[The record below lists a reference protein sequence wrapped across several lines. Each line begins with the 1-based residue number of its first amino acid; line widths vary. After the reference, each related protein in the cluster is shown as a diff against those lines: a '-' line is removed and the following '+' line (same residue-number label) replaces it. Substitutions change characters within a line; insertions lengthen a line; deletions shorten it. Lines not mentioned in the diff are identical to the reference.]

1 MNNAQVVLITREGR
15 DTLVAFVI
23 PSPGAARDEAAV
35 IAHCREK
42 MAGYKVP
49 RKVLF
54 LDAFP
59 VTNSAN
65 GQKIQRERLRQM
77 AAESC

>member
-1 MNNAQVVLITREGR
+1 
-15 DTLVAFVI
+15 
-23 PSPGAARDEAAV
+23 
-35 IAHCREK
+35 

-54 LDAFP
+54 IDAFP

-65 GQKIQRERLRQM
+65 GEKIQRERLRRM
-77 AAESC
+77 ALSACAS